1 MVDNYT
7 GRRDQE
13 AGTTAP
19 LKAAFRLLLTE
30 IRRLVW
36 QILLLGSG
44 FWLAGANSIEGLIVR
59 LVLSFEA
66 AKPAVESR
74 ALELSFVHVVHE
86 GIARVVRRAAP
97 RVRIWREQAASFD
110 AAMLSRRGFGD

>member
-1 MVDNYT
+1 MVDNCT
-7 GRRDQE
+7 GHGDQE
-13 AGTTAP
+13 AGATAP

-44 FWLAGANSIEGLIVR
+44 FWLAGATSIEGLVVR
-59 LVLSFEA
+59 LACSFED

-74 ALELSFVHVVHE
+74 PLERSFAHVVHE
-86 GIARVVRRAAP
+86 SIARVLRRSAP
-97 RVRIWREQAASFD
+97 RVRTWREQAASFD